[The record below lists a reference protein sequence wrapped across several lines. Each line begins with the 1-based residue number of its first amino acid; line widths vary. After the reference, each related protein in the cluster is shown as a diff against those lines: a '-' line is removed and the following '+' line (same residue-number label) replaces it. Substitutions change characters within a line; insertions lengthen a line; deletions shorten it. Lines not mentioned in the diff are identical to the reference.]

1 MHSMGIYPGT
11 QNGKLDAREM
21 RHSSDVIG
29 IQQITILSVLT
40 CNNNQM
46 HSSLLPVVQ

>member
-29 IQQITILSVLT
+29 IQQITVLT
-40 CNNNQM
+40 CNSNQM
-46 HSSLLPVVQ
+46 YSSLLPVVQ